1 MEYAASFS
9 SGCSYCLFNTLNH
22 CILTHHVHLAAPQV
36 RHPRRWLRSQLVL
49 KQPRPL
55 HADGQRQGR
64 HGHRLLCEIPPLY
77 LRPCRLKPF
86 NSQPGAILKLRNSCT
101 GAASSWQRLHLRGA
115 SPRGVLQ
122 PVLAAAHLDPP
133 DCFASAMCWID
144 ARLLRFFYVG
154 KRVCPSLSNIA
165 DAKQSENIGLLQR
178 LQKKKCR
185 QIFETKQILCNSSP
199 AARQRGTSSCP
210 HAGTV

>member
-1 MEYAASFS
+1 MR
-9 SGCSYCLFNTLNH
+9 
-22 CILTHHVHLAAPQV
+22 ILTHHVHLAAPQV
-36 RHPRRWLRSQLVL
+36 RYPRRWLRSQLVL

-77 LRPCRLKPF
+77 SRPCRLKPF
-86 NSQPGAILKLRNSCT
+86 NSQPGAILKFRNRLHGCSLELAKTAPEGCKTEGSAAACT
-101 GAASSWQRLHLRGA
+101 GCSTSR
-115 SPRGVLQ
+115 S
-122 PVLAAAHLDPP
+122 
-133 DCFASAMCWID
+133 
-144 ARLLRFFYVG
+144 ARLICFCYVLDSRQIALLLLCW
-154 KRVCPSLSNIA
+154 KAKCPSLSNIA
-165 DAKQSENIGLLQR
+165 EAKQSENIGLLQR
-178 LQKKKCR
+178 VHMKKYR

>member
-1 MEYAASFS
+1 LEYAASFS

-86 NSQPGAILKLRNSCT
+86 NSQPGAILKLRNRLHGCSLELAKTAPEGCKPEGSAAACT
-101 GAASSWQRLHLRGA
+101 GCGTSRS
-115 SPRGVLQ
+115 
-122 PVLAAAHLDPP
+122 
-133 DCFASAMCWID
+133 
-144 ARLLRFFYVG
+144 ARLLCFCYVLDRR
-154 KRVCPSLSNIA
+154 KIASL
-165 DAKQSENIGLLQR
+165 LLCWKACLPFAVKHSR
-178 LQKKKCR
+178 CKTVRKYW
-185 QIFETKQILCNSSP
+185 P
-199 AARQRGTSSCP
+199 AAEI
-210 HAGTV
+210 AKEKM